1 MELNITLAGANFRP
15 ADAKAFIKEGLSRD
29 TECWLVREA
38 TNPYDSNAIKIICID
53 DFGEQIFIGYVP
65 KSDNAVLAQSLD
77 ADKPYTI
84 VHTGFIGTIQP
95 TFKIEFEPL
104 SIEERNEAQDQ
115 AALVRAAERVQR
127 ESDLDDEIPF

>member
-84 VHTGFIGTIQP
+84 THTGFIGTIQP
-95 TFKIEFEPL
+95 TFRVEFEPL
-104 SIEERNEAQDQ
+104 SIEERN
-115 AALVRAAERVQR
+115 AALDGAEDTDEYENGGTPAAP
-127 ESDLDDEIPF
+127 DDEIPF